1 MFDNISQKLDLSSTK
16 GVCILCMVITS
27 CLSTEWSV
35 LTGQFSSLCNTL
47 PHNYQLTID
56 KLRNMVQIIKDNG
69 EQLSHMIT
77 SSTDTGKINNK
88 IITYLIIKLCYSGS
102 DTSLVRLC
110 DVMDELI
117 DPTGTP
123 TCVQQI
129 RHGMHMHVYVYPLD
143 VYCVYLV

>member
-1 MFDNISQKLDLSSTK
+1 MTR
-16 GVCILCMVITS
+16 
-27 CLSTEWSV
+27 
-35 LTGQFSSLCNTL
+35 QFSSLCNTL

-56 KLRNMVQIIKDNG
+56 KLRNMVQIIKDDG
-69 EQLSHMIT
+69 EQLSKLII
-77 SSTDTGKINNK
+77 SCTDVWKINEK
-88 IITYLIIKLCYSGS
+88 IITYLIITSCYSGS

-129 RHGMHMHVYVYPLD
+129 RHGMYVSVYVCSTLLCKLMY
-143 VYCVYLV
+143 VYILCSILYK